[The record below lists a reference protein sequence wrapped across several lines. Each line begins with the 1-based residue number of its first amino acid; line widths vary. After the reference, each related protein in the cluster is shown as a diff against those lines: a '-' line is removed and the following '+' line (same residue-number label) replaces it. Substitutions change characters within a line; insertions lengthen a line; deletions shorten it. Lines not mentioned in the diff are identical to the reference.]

1 LIYLLRKRAKKK
13 TKMSNKA
20 DSRRAAAVSEALPTF
35 GVGAVVALM
44 GIRGFTATKS
54 IPRFGSLCIDST
66 VVFHLHLFHLL
77 I

>member
-1 LIYLLRKRAKKK
+1 
-13 TKMSNKA
+13 M
-20 DSRRAAAVSEALPTF
+20 SEALPTF

-54 IPRFGSLCIDST
+54 IPRF
-66 VVFHLHLFHLL
+66 VVQFHLHRFHIL

>member
-1 LIYLLRKRAKKK
+1 
-13 TKMSNKA
+13 
-20 DSRRAAAVSEALPTF
+20 VSEALPTF

-54 IPRFGSLCIDST
+54 IPRFAMNRFN
-66 VVFHLHLFHLL
+66 FHLYLFHLL